1 MYEPTCLLAINHLLG
16 ESHVLGSNN
25 DRRHSEIIDSS
36 MLEVNPDKFEHT
48 RYILTTIK
56 ARFKIGN
63 ASGDRARHHVVAG
76 DQKLF
81 AHMCSIKETHPKE
94 FEWLIPIP
102 GDWHMMM
109 NLQQPIIDEYWGLGL
124 MNVANGNKKDNSV
137 GGLGWSALLA
147 HSRLKQGNN
156 KSFRDRHIYLR

>member
-48 RYILTTIK
+48 RYI
-56 ARFKIGN
+56 
-63 ASGDRARHHVVAG
+63 
-76 DQKLF
+76 
-81 AHMCSIKETHPKE
+81 PKE

-109 NLQQPIIDEYWGLGL
+109 NL
-124 MNVANGNKKDNSV
+124 
-137 GGLGWSALLA
+137 
-147 HSRLKQGNN
+147 R
-156 KSFRDRHIYLR
+156 